1 MDELWLESHTAR
13 LFQRLALHGTVDP
26 GARRTCGACDGW
38 ADGWPSL
45 IWLGLE
51 MKEMN
56 GSDEGSARFFVE
68 KEMRLRGREEEL
80 EGPLRV
86 WQLIRIMRA

>member
-1 MDELWLESHTAR
+1 
-13 LFQRLALHGTVDP
+13 
-26 GARRTCGACDGW
+26 
-38 ADGWPSL
+38 
-45 IWLGLE
+45 

-56 GSDEGSARFFVE
+56 GSDERSARFFVE

>member
-1 MDELWLESHTAR
+1 
-13 LFQRLALHGTVDP
+13 
-26 GARRTCGACDGW
+26 
-38 ADGWPSL
+38 
-45 IWLGLE
+45 

-56 GSDEGSARFFVE
+56 GSGEGSGCFFIE